1 MLQKLYVPID
11 HYLLIYCYKVNS
23 SYNHA
28 LQKKI
33 AIRLF
38 WEAFNSDRI
47 NRTTFINKA
56 DAQMM
61 AEKYELDLDDE
72 MKVLTIDFSM
82 VDQICMPCKR
92 RSLKGINLY
101 WT

>member
-1 MLQKLYVPID
+1 MFA
-11 HYLLIYCYKVNS
+11 N
-23 SYNHA
+23 A

-61 AEKYELDLDDE
+61 AEKDELDLSNE
-72 MKVLTIDFSM
+72 MKVLTVDFSM
-82 VDQICMPCKR
+82 IDQICLPCKR

-101 WT
+101 